1 MRWYDGPE
9 GDQRVWYD
17 EQEIEI
23 MMAEQL
29 RAARQHLTLAEPV
42 PDLEAFVEG
51 HLKVELDQYADLP
64 NSVLG
69 LTEFVVGEQPRMF
82 INALLTVAADENPAR
97 PGARGR
103 WRATIAHE
111 ASHVILHR
119 YLFDPAMVSIRQ
131 GDVRDP
137 DLAAAAAARQ
147 NSDKLH
153 RMECLHRDV
162 DDARTQLD
170 RGARD
175 WREIQANRGMAA
187 LLMPASIFA
196 RVATIHGGMKSNPV
210 EEMGPAGQNLT
221 AQVAATFDVSRQ
233 AAALRLRRF
242 GMIA

>member
-9 GDQRVWYD
+9 GDQRVWY
-17 EQEIEI
+17 EEREIEE

-29 RAARQHLTLAEPV
+29 RAARQRLSLTDPV
-42 PDLEAFVEG
+42 PDLEAFVEA

-64 NSVLG
+64 ESVLG
-69 LTEFVVGEQPRMF
+69 LTEFVEGKQPRMF
-82 INALLTVAADENPAR
+82 INATLTEAADADPPR

-111 ASHVILHR
+111 AAHVILHR

-137 DLAAAAAARQ
+137 DLAGAANRRRDAG
-147 NSDKLH
+147 KLH
-153 RMECLHRDV
+153 RMQCLHRDV

-187 LLMPASIFA
+187 LLMPESIFT
-196 RVATIHGGMKSNPV
+196 RVATIHGGMKGNPID
-210 EEMGPAGQNLT
+210 EADPAAQSLMGQLANS
-221 AQVAATFDVSRQ
+221 FDVSRQ

>member
-9 GDQRVWYD
+9 GDQRVWYE
-17 EQEIEI
+17 EQEIEQ

-29 RAARQHLTLAEPV
+29 RAARQRLTLTEPV

-51 HLKVELDQYADLP
+51 HLNVELDQFADLP
-64 NSVLG
+64 DSVLG
-69 LTEFVVGEQPRMF
+69 LTEFVVGKQPRMF
-82 INALLTVAADENPAR
+82 INAALSAASDEYPPR

-111 ASHVILHR
+111 AAHVILHR

-131 GDVRDP
+131 GDLRDP
-137 DLAAAAAARQ
+137 DLAAVAANRQ
-147 NSDKLH
+147 DAGKLH

-187 LLMPASIFA
+187 LLMPESIFA
-196 RVATIHGGMKSNPV
+196 RVATIHGGMKNNPV
-210 EEMGPAGQNLT
+210 DEAGPVGQNLIG
-221 AQVAATFDVSRQ
+221 QVAVSFDVSRQ